1 MRGKL
6 NERRMVLCIITAL
19 ARTLQTC
26 LIGPYTHIAETK
38 FNPHFRR

>member
-1 MRGKL
+1 MRVKL

-26 LIGPYTHIAETK
+26 LIGPSTHIAE
-38 FNPHFRR
+38 NEV